1 MSITNLGTE
10 LPLRSL
16 RCEQIGSLIAI
27 SGTVTRTTD
36 VKPELLFGCFTCD
49 KCHTEIKSVD
59 QQFHFTKPVMCPN
72 PDCNNRSQFTFNM
85 NESVF
90 DDWQRVKLQENTSEI
105 PAGSMP
111 RSLDLILRN
120 SLVEQVK
127 PGDRVVAT
135 GSLVVLST
143 PLAEYGYLC
152 FLTEGG
158 NKASKQYYMV

>member
-1 MSITNLGTE
+1 
-10 LPLRSL
+10 
-16 RCEQIGSLIAI
+16 
-27 SGTVTRTTD
+27 
-36 VKPELLFGCFTCD
+36 
-49 KCHTEIKSVD
+49 
-59 QQFHFTKPVMCPN
+59 
-72 PDCNNRSQFTFNM
+72 M

-158 NKASKQYYMV
+158 NKASKRYYMV